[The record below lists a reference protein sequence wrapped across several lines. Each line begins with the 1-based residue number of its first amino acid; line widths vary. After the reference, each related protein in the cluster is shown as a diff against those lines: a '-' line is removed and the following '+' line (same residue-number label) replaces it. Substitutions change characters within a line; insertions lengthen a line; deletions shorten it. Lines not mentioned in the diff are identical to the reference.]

1 MALVGLPGFVFLAT
15 YTLENLLSPR
25 SVEKFETGFQF
36 LTGNWPSSQGT
47 LGHDTVIFA
56 SFVAFRFTLIYGSIA
71 AVLGTL
77 RSLRAWRRMAVMN
90 YLEMIRDRDDAIENE
105 LRGLINKNVPE
116 QQREQFEREIQK
128 AIEQG
133 DRFWRETYLASIVG
147 DAALAARILSKL
159 EREQV
164 TP

>member
-1 MALVGLPGFVFLAT
+1 
-15 YTLENLLSPR
+15 
-25 SVEKFETGFQF
+25 
-36 LTGNWPSSQGT
+36 
-47 LGHDTVIFA
+47 
-56 SFVAFRFTLIYGSIA
+56 
-71 AVLGTL
+71 
-77 RSLRAWRRMAVMN
+77 MAVMN